1 MALRAKISA
10 EDLRLAEGRSGAL
23 ASQDLVG
30 DQDEGLGELFERPDD
45 TQNDQRT
52 DVRVRIKPAASLHLQ
67 RSGDNP
73 RTPEHVDCRIR
84 DLSVGGSCI
93 MAREVLRLGDRFVTQ
108 LPMHPDPGPLIAE
121 IVYVKAMWKGFW
133 RYGLEFQDVSLA
145 AASDLNAIVVQV
157 QREAIRHLTRSR

>member
-84 DLSVGGSCI
+84 DLSVGGS
-93 MAREVLRLGDRFVTQ
+93 
-108 LPMHPDPGPLIAE
+108 
-121 IVYVKAMWKGFW
+121 
-133 RYGLEFQDVSLA
+133 
-145 AASDLNAIVVQV
+145 
-157 QREAIRHLTRSR
+157 